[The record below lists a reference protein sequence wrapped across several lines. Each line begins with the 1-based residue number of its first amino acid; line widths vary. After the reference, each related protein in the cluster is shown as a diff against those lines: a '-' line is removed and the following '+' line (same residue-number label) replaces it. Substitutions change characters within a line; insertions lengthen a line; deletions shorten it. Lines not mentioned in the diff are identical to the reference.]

1 MSKLIL
7 LNGDKPTTTSL
18 IIAEVF
24 EKQHKNILKDIKNLE
39 VPPDFWRLNFEL
51 SDYLDSRGK
60 KQPIYNI
67 TKDGFSILA
76 MGFTGT
82 KAMKFKLAFLEQFNS
97 MEKSLNNDKTTWKA
111 SRGLGKSA
119 RAEITD
125 AVKRLVDY
133 ATANGSKNA
142 QKYYEAITLMEYRAL
157 NFIAGNPKCHGLRD
171 MLEGRDLAQLM
182 TLEYKCADEINKSID
197 KGMHYKDIYQH
208 IKLVAINMCNQFVK
222 NNKVFIVAQKR
233 ISS

>member
-7 LNGDKPTTTSL
+7 LNGNKPTTTSL

-24 EKQHKNILKDIKNLE
+24 EKQHVHVLRDIKNLE
-39 VPPDFWRLNFEL
+39 IPDNFRQSNFGL
-51 SDYLDSRGK
+51 SSYTSPQNK
-60 KQPIYNI
+60 KLPLFMVS
-67 TKDGFSILA
+67 KDGFSILA

-82 KAMKFKLAFLEQFNS
+82 KAMKFKLAFLEQFNA
-97 MEKSLNNDKTTWKA
+97 MEQSLNNDNTTWKA
-111 SRGLGKSA
+111 TRGLGKSA

-171 MLEGRDLAQLM
+171 MLEGKDLAQLM

-197 KGMHYKDIYQH
+197 KGMFYKDIYHH

-222 NNKVFIVAQKR
+222 NDKVFIVAKKR
-233 ISS
+233 MAI

>member
-24 EKQHKNILKDIKNLE
+24 EKQHKVVLKAIKELE
-39 VPPDFWRLNFEL
+39 VPSDFSRHNFMPTE
-51 SDYLDSRGK
+51 YLDVQGK
-60 KQPIYNI
+60 PRPMYNI

-82 KAMKFKLAFLEQFNS
+82 KAMKFKLAFLEQFNA
-97 MEKSLNNDKTTWKA
+97 MEQSLNNDNTTWKA
-111 SRGLGKSA
+111 TRGLGKSA

-142 QKYYEAITLMEYRAL
+142 QKYYEAITLMEYKAL

-171 MLEGRDLAQLM
+171 MLEGKDLAQLM

-197 KGMHYKDIYQH
+197 KGMFYKDIYHH

-222 NNKVFIVAQKR
+222 NDKVFIVAQKR
-233 ISS
+233 MAI